1 MGEPTTFNG
10 VVSWREY
17 IASWRQ
23 TQGTETSKYLEEE
36 KEKSIPWVAASETGR
51 AQTKRLASWGCRT
64 LNTELQKNEL
74 DEATW
79 KGPPEQVKAL

>member
-1 MGEPTTFNG
+1 MGEPTVRNG
-10 VVSWREY
+10 AVSWREY

-36 KEKSIPWVAASETGR
+36 KENSIPWVAASETGR
-51 AQTKRLASWGCRT
+51 AQTKRFTSWGCRT

-79 KGPPEQVKAL
+79 KGPP